1 MKEEELLVALLQT
14 ELITK
19 SQGKL
24 KPTDTATGWWLAL
37 VFSSFLKPLIICRM
51 AMLL

>member
-19 SQGKL
+19 SQGK
-24 KPTDTATGWWLAL
+24 PNDTTTGW
-37 VFSSFLKPLIICRM
+37 
-51 AMLL
+51 